1 MFGLVPFLRS
11 TIGKKVLMALS
22 GFFLLA
28 FAVEHVVGT
37 MLFLKGPDAINAYG
51 KLLHSSPALIWTFRS
66 LLLLAAAVHICAA
79 TQLYFQQL
87 AARPVGYQTRRY
99 LRASYA
105 ARTMKYTGPF
115 LAAFVLF
122 HLAHLTL
129 GYNVVPG
136 SPFVQGDI
144 HSNMLNGF
152 RTPWVSLVYISAVSL
167 LGLHLLHGA
176 HSMFESLG
184 LRHRRIEN
192 WLLGFAK
199 LVAVAVCVGLILAPV
214 AVLAGMVGG

>member
-1 MFGLVPFLRS
+1 
-11 TIGKKVLMALS
+11 
-22 GFFLLA
+22 
-28 FAVEHVVGT
+28 
-37 MLFLKGPDAINAYG
+37 
-51 KLLHSSPALIWTFRS
+51 
-66 LLLLAAAVHICAA
+66 
-79 TQLYFQQL
+79 L

-105 ARTMKYTGPF
+105 ARTMKYSGPF
-115 LAAFVLF
+115 VAAFVLF

-136 SPFVQGDI
+136 TFVEGDI
-144 HSNMLNGF
+144 HANMLNGF
-152 RTPWVSLVYISAVSL
+152 RTPWVSLVYIGAVSL

-192 WLLGFAK
+192 LLLGFAR
-199 LVAVAVCVGLILAPV
+199 LVAVVVCVGLILAPA
-214 AVLAGMVGG
+214 AVLLGIVGG